1 MLDFL
6 MVSSRSAKR
15 GTVEVYPKFTLL
27 KRSEDLMIRG
37 GDFYAIWV
45 EERGLWSTDEI
56 DALRL
61 IDAELDAYA
70 QNLRKSTEDK
80 VVVQHMW
87 DAGSGSVDAWHKYCQ
102 KQCRDNFHMLDER
115 LIFANTDVK
124 KTDYASKKLPYPLEV
139 CETPGWDSLMGVLYT
154 ENERHKIEWC
164 IGAIVSG
171 DSRSLQKFMV
181 LYGPP
186 GSGKSTVLN
195 IVQQLFEGYY
205 SVFDAKALGSSS
217 NAFALEAFKTNPLV
231 AIQHDGDLS
240 RIEDNTRLNSLVS
253 HEIMTVN
260 EKFKSAYANRFKAFL
275 FMGTNKPVKI
285 SDARSGLIRRLIDV
299 EPSGEKLTAVA
310 YKKAMQMIPFE
321 LGGIATKCQE
331 VYADDPSYYD
341 DYIPVNMMGAS
352 NDFYNFVC
360 DSYPVF
366 SEADGTTLK
375 QAWEMYKN
383 YCEDAKVGYPL
394 SKRVFK
400 EELKNYFSSYEERH
414 TDADGNRVRS
424 WYGGFCVDRFDGTSP
439 AKRVEP
445 EPEPDDWLNFK
456 EQPSA
461 FDIWA
466 ADCPAQYASDNETP
480 MRKWTYVKSKLKD
493 LDTRKL
499 HYVKVP
505 IRLICVDLDLK
516 DDDGFKSLARNLAA
530 AQQFPETYAELS
542 KSEKAIHLYY
552 LYSGNPEELSRI
564 FDEEIEIK
572 VFAGDS
578 SLRRKLTKC
587 NDRKIATIGSGLPL
601 KGAKPVINEKTI
613 LNEKAI
619 RTIIKKNLN
628 KEYHPNTAP
637 SVDYIAKT
645 LEDAYNSGLDY
656 DVSDLYTAVLAF
668 ATGSTHQAEKCIKKV
683 AEMHFCSGGT
693 SEGVKNDDAPIVF
706 FDCEVFPNLF
716 LVNWKYQGEG
726 ASVVRMI
733 NPKPIEIEKLLR
745 YRLVG
750 FNCRKYDNHILYAR
764 MLGASNEELFR
775 LSNQIINQH
784 SGFYGEAYNISY
796 TDVLDFSAKKQSLK
810 KFEIE
815 LGIHHQE
822 LGLPWDQPVPEDM
835 WAKVAEY
842 CDNDVLATE
851 AVFNA
856 RQGDWAARQI
866 LAELS
871 GLTVNDTTNQHS
883 TKIIFGN
890 DKKPQ
895 WQFNYRELWKPVSCD
910 RYEEMRERYG
920 VDYDFRVWDAQGNPQ
935 YRSYVPGEELPVGWS
950 IMPFFPNYVWTG
962 YKSYW
967 CTNLLDAV
975 RCRNDKTYLDD
986 LLKRQEAERKQA
998 VAEKRKPLIFVKE
1011 IGEGGNVYAEPGMYG
1026 DAGLDD
1032 IASMH
1037 PSSAIIEK
1045 LFGKYTKNF
1054 SDLKNG
1060 RVHIKHHDIEALK
1073 TILDG
1078 KLVPFAEK
1086 IAAGGSDYTWDDLAT
1101 ALKIVI
1107 NSVYGL
1113 TSASFANAFKDPRN
1127 VDNIVAKR
1135 GALFMEKLKKEVQD
1149 RGFIV
1154 AHIKTDSIKIP
1165 DCTPDILEFVDKFG
1179 REYGYVFEHEATY
1192 DRICLVN
1199 DAVYI
1204 ARYNEQGVI
1213 NKGGKDAGK
1222 WTATG
1227 TQFRVPYVFKK
1238 LFSHEAI
1245 QFEDLCETKQVTSA
1259 IYLDMNEKLP
1269 EGEHDY
1275 KFVGRVGLFCPMQ
1288 EGAGGGVLL
1297 RENKDPKTGEIK
1309 YAAVSGTKG
1318 YRWMEAEMVKALG
1331 LEDKIDRSYYDR
1343 MCDAAVADISQY
1355 GDFEWFV
1362 SDDPYV
1368 RSCNEDD
1375 VPFYDTVTEMCI
1387 A

>member
-6 MVSSRSAKR
+6 MVTSRSQKR
-15 GTVEVYPKFTLL
+15 GEVQVYPKFTLK

-70 QNLRKSTEDK
+70 ANLKKTTDDK
-80 VVVQHMW
+80 VITLHMW
-87 DAGSGSVDAWHKYCQ
+87 DAESGSIDAWHKFCQ
-102 KQCRDNFHMLDER
+102 KQCRDNFTMLDER
-115 LIFANTDVK
+115 LIFADTEVK
-124 KTDYASKKLPYPLEV
+124 KTDYASKKLPYPLRE
-139 CETPGWDSLMGVLYT
+139 CATPGWDTLMSVLYSPG
-154 ENERHKIEWC
+154 ERHKIEWA

-171 DSRSLQKFMV
+171 ESKSLQKFMV

-299 EPSGEKLTAVA
+299 EPTGEKLSGAA
-310 YKKAMQMIPFE
+310 YKKAMGTIPFE
-321 LGGIATKCQE
+321 LGGIALHCRE
-331 VYADDPSYYD
+331 VYREDPGYYD
-341 DYIPVNMMGAS
+341 DYVPVNMLGAS
-352 NDFYNFVC
+352 NDFYNFVS

-366 SEADGTTLK
+366 KESDGTTLK

-383 YCEDAKVGYPL
+383 YCEDAKVSYPL
-394 SKRVFK
+394 PKRVFK
-400 EELKNYFSSYEERH
+400 EELKNYFAEYEERC
-414 TDADGNRVRS
+414 TEEDGTRARNRYR
-424 WYGGFCVDRFDGTSP
+424 GFCVDRFEGGSGEKKP
-439 AKRVEP
+439 ADP
-445 EPEPDDWLNFK
+445 PPGGWLEFGPH
-456 EQPSA
+456 PSA

-466 ADCPAQYASDNETP
+466 AECPAQYAGENETP
-480 MRKWTYVKSKLKD
+480 MRKWIFVKSLLKD
-493 LDTRKL
+493 LDTRRL

-505 IRLICVDLDLK
+505 LNLICIDFDLK
-516 DDDGFKSLARNLAA
+516 GEDGQKSRERNLAA
-530 AQQFPETYAELS
+530 AAKFPVTYAELS
-542 KSEKAIHLYY
+542 KSGKGVHLYY
-552 LYSGNPEELSRI
+552 LYTGDPERLSRI
-564 FDEEIEIK
+564 YGEDIEIK
-572 VFAGDS
+572 IFAGES
-578 SLRRKLTKC
+578 SLRRKLTLC
-587 NDRKIATIGSGLPL
+587 NDRPIATISSGLPL
-601 KGAKPVINEKTI
+601 KGEKSVINEKAV

-628 KEYHPNTAP
+628 KEYWPNTAP
-637 SVDYIAKT
+637 SIDYIYKT
-645 LEDAYNSGLDY
+645 LEDAYQAGTEY
-656 DVSDLYTAVLAF
+656 DVSDLYTPVLAF
-668 ATGSTHQAEKCIKKV
+668 ATGSTHQADRCIKKV
-683 AEMHFCSGGT
+683 GDMHFKSRES
-693 SEGVKNDDAPIVF
+693 SEAVKNEEAPLVF

-716 LVNWKYQGEG
+716 LVNWKYRGKDK
-726 ASVVRMI
+726 AVVRMI
-733 NPKPIEIEKLLR
+733 NPKAAEVEKLLR
-745 YRLVG
+745 FRLVG
-750 FNCRKYDNHILYAR
+750 FNCRKYDNHMLYAR
-764 MLGASNEELFR
+764 MLGASNEELYN
-775 LSNQIINQH
+775 LSRQIIDKH
-784 SGFYGEAYNISY
+784 TGFYGEAYNISY
-796 TDVLDFSAKKQSLK
+796 ADVYDFCATKQSLK

-822 LGLPWDQPVPEDM
+822 LGLPWDQPVPEEL

-851 AVFNA
+851 AVFDA

-871 GLTVNDTTNQHS
+871 SLTVNDTTNQHS
-883 TKIIFGN
+883 TRIIFGK
-890 DKKPQ
+890 DKHPQ
-895 WQFNYRELWKPVSCD
+895 WQFNYRELWKPVPGEKYD
-910 RYEEMRERYG
+910 EMREKYG
-920 VDYDFRVWDAQGNPQ
+920 ADYDFRVWDAEGNPQ
-935 YRSYVPGEELPVGWS
+935 FRSYIPGEKLPVGWS
-950 IMPFFPNYVWTG
+950 ILPFWPNYVWTG
-962 YKSYW
+962 SKSYW
-967 CTNLLDAV
+967 LTDRLDAV
-975 RCRNDKTYLDD
+975 RCRSDVGYLRDI
-986 LLKRQEAERKQA
+986 LGLQLAENKQA
-998 VAEKRKPLIFVKE
+998 AAENRRPRIFIKE
-1011 IGEGGNVYAEPGMYG
+1011 LGEGGNVYSEPGMYG
-1026 DAGLDD
+1026 DVGLDD

-1037 PSSAIIEK
+1037 PSSAIIER
-1045 LFGKYTKNF
+1045 LFGKYTQTF
-1054 SDLKNG
+1054 ADLKTA
-1060 RVHIKHHDIEALK
+1060 RVDIKHHDVEALK
-1073 TILDG
+1073 TVLGG
-1078 KLVPFAEK
+1078 KLVPFAQK
-1086 IAAGGSDYTWDDLAT
+1086 IADGTSDYTWDDLAQ

-1113 TSASFANAFKDPRN
+1113 TSAKFENPFKDPRN
-1127 VDNIVAKR
+1127 VDNLVAKR

-1149 RGFIV
+1149 RGYTV

-1165 DCTPDILEFVDKFG
+1165 DCTEDILAFVDAFG

-1204 ARYNEQGVI
+1204 AKYNGQGII
-1213 NKGGKDAGK
+1213 NKGGKHAGE

-1227 TQFRVPYVFKK
+1227 TQFQVPYVFKK
-1238 LFSHEAI
+1238 LFSHEEITFA
-1245 QFEDLCETKQVTSA
+1245 DMCETKAVTSA
-1259 IYLDMNEKLP
+1259 LYLDMNESLP
-1269 EGEHDY
+1269 EGGHDY

-1288 EGAGGGVLL
+1288 DGAGGGILL
-1297 RENKDPKTGEIK
+1297 RENTDPKTGEKK
-1309 YAAVSGTKG
+1309 YAAVTGSKG

-1343 MCDAAVADISQY
+1343 MCDAAVADISKY
-1355 GDFEWFV
+1355 GDFTWFV

-1368 RSCNEDD
+1368 RKEDYGKA
-1375 VPFYDTVTEMCI
+1375 VYENVVELK
-1387 A
+1387 AA